1 VGADAS
7 WESVDATSTRDLRL
21 KHECDVTDREIAR
34 SLSVTRSTI
43 VLTLEPDRGEARLA
57 FPATLGDSVLKAM
70 LIPATAVSRAR
81 VARRSPAS
89 MALSPTL
96 ATRDASGRRR
106 RRHSMAR
113 KAG

>member
-43 VLTLEPDRGEARLA
+43 VLTPERDRGEARLV
-57 FPATLGDSVLKAM
+57 FPVTLGDSVLKAM
-70 LIPATAVSRAR
+70 LYSGHSRQQG
-81 VARRSPAS
+81 ARREAEPAS
-89 MALSPTL
+89 MAFSPTL